1 MAGESECMLLTSEEV
16 FDQKQL
22 LVLHIIGLL
31 AVVLA
36 TVDCAVFDG
45 GESDCLHGYQVRH
58 SMAVIIRSVEV
69 S

>member
-31 AVVLA
+31 VVVLA
-36 TVDCAVFDG
+36 TVTVPYLPAGNLIVFT
-45 GESDCLHGYQVRH
+45 
-58 SMAVIIRSVEV
+58 AIR
-69 S
+69 